1 MTTAPNRPS
10 LTPKVTRGTE
20 NKRADVLNFGI
31 AMTLPIEDG
40 VEEFSL
46 RLGDLTSPIARE
58 LRANYGGSFEM
69 LVSELL
75 AVPGIDTIAT
85 FVWLVRRTRGENV
98 QLDDVLVSYEQM
110 FSDDFQV
117 TSTGAEEL
125 NGSPEA

>member
-1 MTTAPNRPS
+1 MTAPNRPS
-10 LTPKVTRGTE
+10 LAPKVTRGTE
-20 NKRADVLNFGI
+20 DKRADVLNFGI
-31 AMTLPIEDG
+31 AMTLPVEGG

-46 RLGDLTSPIARE
+46 RIGELTSPIARE

-69 LVSELL
+69 LVTELL

-85 FVWLVRRTRGENV
+85 FVWLCRRVRGE
-98 QLDDVLVSYEQM
+98 QIGLDDVLVSYEQM

-117 TSTGAEEL
+117 TLADAEEL